1 MTTVQSLLQGR
12 NRKKDQDL
20 HQRSSISAERIEELS
35 RGAEPNLEELRTLAD
50 FFRIDL
56 HDLLPPHP
64 RHQSFGFLFRA
75 GGKEVDEV
83 TSSTL
88 SRRIG
93 YSMDLLDAPGA
104 RYAWWTSKFS
114 RRNLSY
120 EDAEANAETFRKLF
134 LSDDQLSPIFGL
146 ADLAAEALG
155 VFLFL
160 VRTA

>member
-12 NRKKDQDL
+12 NRKKDPDL

-64 RHQSFGFLFRA
+64 RHRSFGFLFRA

-83 TSSTL
+83 TSSAL

-93 YSMDLLDAPGA
+93 YSMYLLDVPAD
-104 RYAWWTSKFS
+104 RYAWWTGKFS
-114 RRNLSY
+114 RKNLTY
-120 EDAEANAETFRKLF
+120 EDAEDNPEIFRNLF
-134 LSDDQLSPIFGL
+134 LGDDHVSPVFGL

-155 VFLFL
+155 IF
-160 VRTA
+160 